1 MSNYDGT
8 GEKRRDG
15 GDSGAFRGRRHPFL
29 DRRVD
34 WEAIDKARHGTESA
48 DATLSDNVS
57 DKLGMPREVSPFQ
70 ITNDPDPRDQR
81 VRACVAAVKQ
91 LSTSMDKWYLIRS
104 SMISEYQS
112 AGPDPVMSEKALMS
126 FIGSVNQRL
135 GRAGE
140 INAEKVTGER
150 AEQIAA
156 ADSVEF
162 AELCLNVRVFHS
174 GGTMGPIGVAFTNHR
189 S

>member
-34 WEAIDKARHGTESA
+34 WKAIDKARHGSESA
-48 DATLSDNVS
+48 DAELT
-57 DKLGMPREVSPFQ
+57 DKVGMPREVSPFQ
-70 ITNDPDPRDQR
+70 ITNEPDPRDQR
-81 VRACVAAVKQ
+81 VRACVAAIKQ
-91 LSTSMDKWYLIRS
+91 LSTSMDKWYIVRN
-104 SMISEYQS
+104 SMVSEYQS
-112 AGPDPVMSEKALMS
+112 AGPDPASSEKALMS
-126 FIGSVNQRL
+126 FVGSVNQRL

-140 INAEKVTGER
+140 INVEKVTGDK
-150 AEQIAA
+150 AEIIAA
-156 ADSVEF
+156 ADGVQL

-174 GGTMGPIGVAFTNHR
+174 GGTLGPIGVAFTNAR